1 MGIRIVSK
9 IDKRKEG
16 VKGGISS
23 LSIYVC
29 LRDFLSK
36 IYQLNESSE
45 EFRFWYMFSGTEKV
59 LDSQIPVVP
68 RP

>member
-1 MGIRIVSK
+1 
-9 IDKRKEG
+9 
-16 VKGGISS
+16 
-23 LSIYVC
+23 
-29 LRDFLSK
+29 LRNFLSK

-59 LDSQIPVVP
+59 LDAQIPVVP

>member
-1 MGIRIVSK
+1 MSIRIQSK
-9 IDKRKEG
+9 IEKKEGG
-16 VKGGISS
+16 VKGGIIL

-29 LRDFLSK
+29 LRNFLSK

-59 LDSQIPVVP
+59 LDAQIPVVP